1 MNLADIIGVEQIVPQ
16 LAAADRWQVIDRLVD
31 VLVATG
37 KVRERDSAAV
47 RKAVRE
53 REQTKTTGIGYGI
66 ALPHASVTGI
76 ADVVAV
82 LARLQ
87 PPVDFQS
94 PDGRP
99 VSLCVLFLTPQG
111 QFQSHLFTLS
121 ALARFLADQEQRR
134 KLETAATAQEIHV
147 LFHAAAG

>member
-1 MNLADIIGVEQIVPQ
+1 MNLADIIGVEQIVPK
-16 LAAADRWQVIDRLVD
+16 LTTTDRWQVLDRLVD

-37 KVRERDSAAV
+37 KVRATDRDAV
-47 RKAVRE
+47 AKAVKDRE
-53 REQTKTTGIGYGI
+53 KTKTTGIGYGI
-66 ALPHASVTGI
+66 ALPHASVPGL
-76 ADVVAV
+76 ANVVAV

-94 PDGRP
+94 PDNQP
-99 VSLCVLFLTPQG
+99 VSLCVLFLTPPG

-121 ALARFLADQEQRR
+121 ALARFLADKEQRR
-134 KLETAATAQEIHV
+134 KLETAATAQEIYA